1 VSRGPVLV
9 AGEALVDLVTEGGDV
24 LRAHPGGGPFN
35 TARTIGR
42 LEAPVAFLGRLSTDA
57 FGAEHARLLAE
68 DGVRLDTVVRTDD
81 PSTLAIAEVEPGGGA
96 TYRFYEQG
104 TAAPGLTRRDALAA
118 LPAEV
123 VALHVGTLGLV
134 FEPVAA
140 ALEAVV
146 EAVTDDT
153 LVALDPNIRPAVA
166 GRAAGYRE
174 RLGRLVARAD
184 LVKVSDDDLAWL
196 DPGSEPVAAARA
208 LLDRGP
214 RVALLTRGAAGV
226 TVVTAGGEAEVPALP
241 VDVVDTIGA
250 GDAFGGGFLAWW
262 SRAGLGAADLGDRDA
277 VLEATRFAVLVAG
290 RTVAR
295 AGASPPR
302 LEELGAPA
310 G

>member
-1 VSRGPVLV
+1 V
-9 AGEALVDLVTEGGDV
+9 A
-24 LRAHPGGGPFN
+24 
-35 TARTIGR
+35 
-42 LEAPVAFLGRLSTDA
+42 
-57 FGAEHARLLAE
+57 
-68 DGVRLDTVVRTDD
+68 
-81 PSTLAIAEVEPGGGA
+81 
-96 TYRFYEQG
+96 
-104 TAAPGLTRRDALAA
+104 
-118 LPAEV
+118 
-123 VALHVGTLGLV
+123 ALHVGTLGLV

-146 EAVTDDT
+146 AAIAEDT
-153 LVALDPNIRPAVA
+153 LVAVDPNIRPAVA
-166 GRAAGYRE
+166 ARAAGYRE

-196 DPGSEPVAAARA
+196 DPGTEPVAAARA

-214 RVALLTRGAAGV
+214 RVVLLTRGAAGV
-226 TVVTAGGEAEVPALP
+226 AVVTAAGEAEVPALP

-262 SRAGLGAADLGDRDA
+262 SRAGLGTADLGDLGA
-277 VLEATRFAVLVAG
+277 VMEATRFAVLVAG

-302 LEELGAPA
+302 LEELGASA